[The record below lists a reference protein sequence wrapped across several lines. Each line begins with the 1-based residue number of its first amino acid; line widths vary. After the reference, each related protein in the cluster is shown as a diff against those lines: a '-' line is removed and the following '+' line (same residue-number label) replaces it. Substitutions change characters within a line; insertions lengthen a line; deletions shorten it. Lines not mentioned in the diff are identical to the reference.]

1 MDILQAIL
9 LGIIEGLTEFL
20 PVSSTGHL
28 ILVTELL
35 GIPQTDVVKSFN
47 IAIQMGAIFAVV
59 ALYFKSFFDFE
70 LLKKLFIAFLP
81 TGMLGLLLYPVIKGY
96 LLGNP
101 TIVVGALFAGGI
113 ALIVFEYF
121 YRASEVQSGVSDIT
135 YGQAIVVG
143 LFQSVAMIPGVSRSA
158 ATIVGGLLAG
168 MPRAVIV
175 EFSFLL
181 AVPTMLAATGYDI
194 LKTAGLFSAADALV
208 LFVGFTISFAVAL
221 LSMRA
226 LVGFVKSH
234 SFVPFGIYR
243 VALAVIFFIVVL

>member
-28 ILVTELL
+28 ILATELL

-47 IAIQMGAIFAVV
+47 IAIQLGAICAVV
-59 ALYFKSFFDFE
+59 ALYFKSFFDIE
-70 LLKKLFIAFLP
+70 LLKKLFIGFLP
-81 TGMLGLLLYPVIKGY
+81 TGILGFLLYPFIKGY

-101 TIVVGALFAGGI
+101 MIVVAALFVGGI
-113 ALIVFEYF
+113 ALLVFEYF
-121 YRASEVQSGVSDIT
+121 YRSSEVQSGISDIT
-135 YGQAIVVG
+135 YGQAVVVG

-168 MPRAVIV
+168 IPRGTIV

-194 LKTAGLFSAADALV
+194 MKSANLFSASDAVV
-208 LFVGFTISFAVAL
+208 LFVGFIVSFAVAL
-221 LSMRA
+221 LSMHA
-226 LVGFVKSH
+226 LISFVRSH
-234 SFVPFGIYR
+234 TFVPFGIYR
-243 VALAVIFFIVVL
+243 IVLAAVFFLVVL

>member
-28 ILVTELL
+28 ILATELL

-47 IAIQMGAIFAVV
+47 IAIQLGAICAVI
-59 ALYFKSFFDFE
+59 ALYFKSFFDIE
-70 LLKKLFIAFLP
+70 LIKKLFIGFLP
-81 TGMLGLLLYPVIKGY
+81 TGILGFLLYPFIKDH

-101 TIVVGALFAGGI
+101 MIVVAALFFGGI

-121 YRASEVQSGVSDIT
+121 YRASEVQSDVSDIT
-135 YGQAIVVG
+135 YGQALTVG

-168 MPRAVIV
+168 IPRATIV

-194 LKTAGLFSAADALV
+194 LRSASLFSSSDV
-208 LFVGFTISFAVAL
+208 LILAVGFVTAFLVAL
-221 LSMRA
+221 ISMRA
-226 LVGFVKSH
+226 LVSFVRSH
-234 SFVPFGIYR
+234 TFVPFGIYR
-243 VALAVIFFIVVL
+243 IALAAVFFLIVL